1 MTAAL
6 RLLAAAATA
15 SAVSL
20 ASFDLDV
27 ASGLL
32 TLSFDATVQ
41 SATLNISAVALQSNL
56 TSAEERYRLT
66 GITEDVFP
74 ASNSSSVVSVAMA
87 EDDLLAVLFRRHLAV
102 SEESTWL
109 TLQPDS
115 IRAVSGALADGQL
128 RPVKV
133 DDFTADD
140 MQPSLEAFVFDM
152 DGGVAFSLLEPVNR
166 STLDLST
173 VVLQTA
179 SNQNDAEA
187 SLSLVNAGASL
198 LPMPCHDERTDNRTG
213 GLSHDLWG
221 TPYRGTLVTSDD
233 AATLTLTLSAD
244 DLNEIKRVSRL
255 AVDADTTNVYVEGTE
270 CYRDNAWPANYGIRT
285 LPTNALGVETY
296 VPDTTRPKLVSGS
309 LDLDASILILG
320 FDETVNAS
328 SLDIDRLSVQSTER
342 DESTTERIALSS
354 VATLGED
361 RGTRRAS
368 GASTNVSVA
377 IGARDFAAMK
387 LATSFGNGVDSTFFA
402 ALSGAVSDMA
412 GNLLQEVPT
421 SKGLSTSGKTSNL
434 SSSVSIRLM
443 DESIAL
449 GLKPRGGLGVVA
461 DSTPPTLDAFVLDLD
476 GGALSLAFD
485 EPVTRLSL
493 DLTKIVLSADED
505 EDAESCGSRRGAAF
519 ADAHAA
525 VYRSGLSLLRLAY
538 EPLATAHGAEVLT
551 VRLGAPTSTPSSSA
565 SLCTAAETTLLSGDD
580 AWVADSATGNDAA
593 ALDFEAASNFTG
605 DGTPPEVERA
615 VLDLDGG
622 ILTIVADEPVRAA
635 SANASSFRLTGRA
648 DGFGAAVAVDV
659 RTALAPDATDGTT
672 LGFDVDCST
681 LDLLKIW
688 GPGAPS
694 SRTRSSSGRSLVG
707 FDLESAGDYNI
718 TLRFDEPVASNT
730 LDGSAWYLQRKIVE
744 LPAAHLVGGGGGR
757 RGNALAALADGY
769 AVELGPRVLSYT
781 LDMDAGVLVLAFSE
795 AVDVG
800 TFDVT
805 GLSLQA
811 EPEYDRRRVADARR
825 VHGRRGL
832 YADACEPLVR
842 LTLADG
848 DVEDLRYMASLTRA
862 ARRRTSSPRRRRER
876 RGRRRRDR
884 RERPRGDRDQ
894 RRPARRGGLRRRD
907 AAALRELRPRS
918 GRRELTLTFDE
929 PVRAASFDATR
940 VQLRDAYDEADATS
954 AVTLTTNSAPSAD
967 AYALVVAL
975 DGLDTSK
982 IKSGAP
988 LGQTRNQT
996 FCAVRSAAAADCGAG
1011 RARGDN
1017 DNVARVKAAR
1027 SVTLDV
1033 TPPAVSSFSLD
1044 LDKNDIVLEFDE
1056 PVNVSSVEPV
1066 ERSLLL
1072 SSGQSRVEFNHWFG
1086 RCGSRCA
1093 PTTRTR
1099 SWRWAAS
1106 AGPSSCY
1113 LSHGYALAEDAAAPP
1128 NVARS
1133 LAVEYALE
1141 ASAILPDVTP
1151 PTLDSFELDLDA
1163 GLLTLTFDEVV
1174 VLPRLDVDAITVQS
1188 AKFNDGVA
1196 TRTLSAANGTAID
1209 ATSLGDNTNGTSVVV
1224 ALGRDDLDAVK
1235 ALGGEG
1241 LSLDAASTYLSLAAG
1256 LVDDVNGNTAVD
1268 VFEYSAFG
1276 PAANWTRDS
1285 TPPRLLAFSKVS
1297 KTKKIMY
1304 LLFDEPVDHEAANLS
1319 LIAIADSEDGAETLY
1334 LDGAD
1339 LAVEILDPAEED
1351 NAEAPADALAPYSTT
1366 LSIYLGN
1373 AYATLPISDQDST
1386 YVKLDDGAVADLGPA
1401 LEAFALDMDAPATL
1415 TLQFT
1420 DGVVANASGLDVSAI
1435 TLQAAYDADSG
1446 AADEPVA
1453 AVTLSDSVAYA
1464 AAGLEDADA
1473 RLLASQLLA
1482 ADDTAGL
1489 SDDGDRV
1496 VRVLLS
1502 ETDAWKLQRAGQ
1514 GLAKKSG
1521 ATFISTTANL
1531 GTLDSDTSRVG
1542 DPNSVVA
1549 TADDRAVALSA
1560 STFDRDATAPS
1571 LTNYTL
1577 DLDSGLLEL
1586 HFDEPVKYRELNL
1599 SSLSLKT
1606 AQVQPYTAVSLRIRP
1621 PYYSDPRG
1629 LYDACDD
1636 AAGNTSE
1643 ACTYARVR
1651 LSDRDFDDVRAAAV
1665 GAWMDVDRTA
1675 AADASGNR
1683 VAKTEDAT
1691 SSPSIPVGAL
1701 VKDAQAPE
1709 LEAFSLDLDGDGF
1722 LYLNFSE
1729 PVNPQSLNT
1738 YPGVK
1743 ALTIR
1748 LLRDL
1753 ADLKQT
1759 IASNPFIDGIGQSVD
1774 STFLEATAAEIRM
1787 DTTGPRLAGYD
1798 YLEGTAV
1805 YLYFNEPL
1813 SGTGFNVSTLLFRAD
1828 ANATAAPVKLTDS
1841 TLLLD
1846 NDCVVKIAVSATDAA
1861 ALSGAGVAR
1870 GVFLQHLGGFADDVV
1885 GGVAALEGR
1894 ARRRILDMSENK
1906 LYIRYYHDVDA
1917 DNINVTAVV
1926 VAASDSAD
1934 AWSYRLTN
1942 ATSEMY
1948 VAYDGKGEGVVQINL
1963 GAADVAALKLADG
1976 AAGVAALGTTV
1987 YNTMVGLDASFIRSV
2002 HGRPGIPRVLGDA
2015 KLGGVKTF
2023 QMVPDNANPTVT
2035 RCDVDMDLGVL
2046 TIELDEP
2053 VRASEA
2059 EVTYITVSQTAAG
2072 GASFTLT
2079 SATAPRRR
2087 ARRRRS
2093 RSTSAT
2099 DLDELKRLDHLA
2111 MNAST
2116 THVSWLSS
2124 RRSPTRAELR
2134 ALRLLRRRDSGAD
2147 AVSVLDLDVEV
2158 GDDDYDAIN
2167 DLSRLAKDI
2176 DSLRLVAAP
2185 CAAADAAGNPLT
2197 EIVDGTPLAPST
2209 FAADATAP
2217 ELLRFSVDMDRGT
2230 LTLNFTETVRFGS
2243 LDATKL
2249 EFYSTDDV
2257 DGGGDAVALS
2267 DSTTEASLEQFD
2279 DAYSTDDDAWYDDG
2293 YYGAANASAIATDR
2307 STTFLSAE
2315 EGAVTDMTGNDLAA
2329 TTTRGSGAGYAA
2341 DATQPQ
2347 LASFDLDM
2355 DAGTLD
2361 LEFSEA
2367 VDVGTLTFELLALST
2382 DGYAT
2387 GGVVLTAAEA
2397 TATRGDG
2404 KLAAQVALDLG
2415 DANVDALK
2423 VARVGT
2429 DGDSAWLAA
2438 AAGAVDDMDG
2448 LPLVRIAP
2456 LDVSGG
2462 APLQASRVV
2471 ADDTVPVLLRVGFD
2485 APDLILLYDEPVDI
2499 DTVQPNKLRIVTPE
2513 GVGDN
2518 LNEALA
2524 AYGASNEEL
2533 VIDIS
2538 AQCGQPATCDLFYNA
2553 TNVTNATMLR
2563 IEASSPLIEV
2573 AVAELQRIGP
2583 TLVASGAD
2591 LHDVV
2596 CSLKECDLAKAYVID
2611 KYDSINVVAAAG
2623 FVKDF
2628 AANSADNSGVV
2639 ALTDPECACASGTYI
2654 TLDERPR

>member
-1 MTAAL
+1 MMAPAMTAAL

-140 MQPSLEAFVFDM
+140 MQPSLEAFVSAPTYMTGAPSMTESPSYVPSLAPTYDTPVPTLNGTGHWDVCANYTSVYDSLWINVSMGATNANAIKSAYPLGSQESLTYLALSDALAEDLAGNGALTQFWSIYEGQQAVEWTGDVTPPELVSFALDM
-152 DGGVAFSLLEPVNR
+152 DEGL
-166 STLDLST
+166 LDLTFSET
-173 VVLQTA
+173 
-179 SNQNDAEA
+179 
-187 SLSLVNAGASL
+187 VNAYQFDVTCVGL
-198 LPMPCHDERTDNRTG
+198 QERTDNRTG

-255 AVDADTTNVYVEGTE
+255 AVERGHD
-270 CYRDNAWPANYGIRT
+270 
-285 LPTNALGVETY
+285 GV
-296 VPDTTRPKLVSGS
+296 R
-309 LDLDASILILG
+309 

-361 RGTRRAS
+361 RGTARVGRVGERVRRHRRA
-368 GASTNVSVA
+368 
-377 IGARDFAAMK
+377 RAAMK
-387 LATSFGNGVDSTFFA
+387 LATSFGNGADSTFFA

-421 SKGLSTSGKTSNL
+421 SKGVAAGY
-434 SSSVSIRLM
+434 
-443 DESIAL
+443 
-449 GLKPRGGLGVVA
+449 GVVA

-505 EDAESCGSRRGAAF
+505 EDAEAVRLSGDGAAF
-519 ADAHAA
+519 ADAHTA

-551 VRLGAPTSTPSSSA
+551 VRLGSA
-565 SLCTAAETTLLSGDD
+565 DVNAVKLRESLGTAAATTLLSGDD

-615 VLDLDGG
+615 VLDLGGG
-622 ILTIVADEPVRAA
+622 ILTIVADEPVRGVGERVELPAHGPRR
-635 SANASSFRLTGRA
+635 RLRRGRGRRRA
-648 DGFGAAVAVDV
+648 HGPRARRDGRHD
-659 RTALAPDATDGTT
+659 
-672 LGFDVDCST
+672 GFDVDCST

-688 GPGAPS
+688 GPWRAFLSHKVELWQVGGGLVDMYGNGLRPINGSRNNSAPVAS
-694 SRTRSSSGRSLVG
+694 SPTEPRRRSLCGIQIFNPTSMSLVG

-730 LDGSAWYLQRKIVE
+730 LDRSAWYLQRK
-744 LPAAHLVGGGGGR
+744 
-757 RGNALAALADGY
+757 
-769 AVELGPRVLSYT
+769 T
-781 LDMDAGVLVLAFSE
+781 
-795 AVDVG
+795 
-800 TFDVT
+800 
-805 GLSLQA
+805 Q
-811 EPEYDRRRVADARR
+811 
-825 VHGRRGL
+825 
-832 YADACEPLVR
+832 
-842 LTLADG
+842 
-848 DVEDLRYMASLTRA
+848 
-862 ARRRTSSPRRRRER
+862 
-876 RGRRRRDR
+876 
-884 RERPRGDRDQ
+884 
-894 RRPARRGGLRRRD
+894 
-907 AAALRELRPRS
+907 
-918 GRRELTLTFDE
+918 
-929 PVRAASFDATR
+929 
-940 VQLRDAYDEADATS
+940 DAYDEADATS
-954 AVTLTTNSAPSAD
+954 AVTLTTNSAPSA
-967 AYALVVAL
+967 ACALVVAL

-1011 RARGDN
+1011 RARRQRQRRASRRGPW
-1017 DNVARVKAAR
+1017 R
-1027 SVTLDV
+1027 SAWR
-1033 TPPAVSSFSLD
+1033 PAVSSFSLD

-1072 SSGQSRVEFNHWFG
+1072 SSGQSLCQSADATALALGCSTV
-1086 RCGSRCA
+1086 
-1093 PTTRTR
+1093 
-1099 SWRWAAS
+1099 AAS
-1106 AGPSSCY
+1106 SSTYNETVRVSLCADDTDALMALGGLCRSESSCY

-1174 VLPRLDVDAITVQS
+1174 
-1188 AKFNDGVA
+1188 
-1196 TRTLSAANGTAID
+1196 
-1209 ATSLGDNTNGTSVVV
+1209 
-1224 ALGRDDLDAVK
+1224 
-1235 ALGGEG
+1235 
-1241 LSLDAASTYLSLAAG
+1241 
-1256 LVDDVNGNTAVD
+1256 
-1268 VFEYSAFG
+1268 
-1276 PAANWTRDS
+1276 
-1285 TPPRLLAFSKVS
+1285 S

-1319 LIAIADSEDGAETLY
+1319 LIAIADSEDRAETLY

-1386 YVKLDDGAVADLGPA
+1386 YVKLDDGAVADVALANPNALRGDATVAGDYAGTGGARCTQLGPA

-1420 DGVVANASGLDVSAI
+1420 DGV
-1435 TLQAAYDADSG
+1435 AAYDADSG

-1482 ADDTAGL
+1482 RRHGGL

-1521 ATFISTTANL
+1521 ATFISTTTNL

-1542 DPNSVVA
+1542 DPNYVVA
-1549 TADDRAVALSA
+1549 AAGDRALALSA

-1606 AQVQPYTAVSLRIRP
+1606 AQVQPYTAVSLRDSSTVLL
-1621 PYYSDPRG
+1621 SDPRG

-1691 SSPSIPVGAL
+1691 SSPSIPAGAL
-1701 VKDAQAPE
+1701 
-1709 LEAFSLDLDGDGF
+1709 
-1722 LYLNFSE
+1722 
-1729 PVNPQSLNT
+1729 SLNVTRITLRSSPQVSAAPITHPSSPPSPLPRRRRGDAVGDAVRGPLDAPDVRAVEPADALPDLRHAVAHGGPVPAPSPSPTMTAAPTGGPSVPPTPAPSPTPTPAPTSVPTSPPSALPSPAPTLGMEFELKLATTFQT

-1774 STFLEATAAEIRM
+1774 STFLEATVGYVTDMAFPGASNDAPAVFSLQAAEIRM

-1870 GVFLQHLGGFADDVV
+1870 GAVFLQHLGGFAD
-1885 GGVAALEGR
+1885 GV
-1894 ARRRILDMSENK
+1894 ILDMSENK
-1906 LYIRYYHDVDA
+1906 LYIRYYHDVDEN
-1917 DNINVTAVV
+1917 NINVTAVV

-1963 GAADVAALKLADG
+1963 GAADVAALKLAG
-1976 AAGVAALGTTV
+1976 GAGVALGTTV

-2035 RCDVDMDLGVL
+2035 RCGVDMDLGVL

-2079 SATAPRRR
+2079 SATARGRQ

-2093 RSTSAT
+2093 RSTSAA

-2116 THVSWLSS
+2116 THVSWLSYTLLDRGALANPLLES
-2124 RRSPTRAELR
+2124 GEGMRVASYVADETDPVLGSYDVDLQARTMTLHFDEPVRVASFNASC
-2134 ALRLLRRRDSGAD
+2134 LRLQESTLADEGQSYALFDSYAVGDSGAD

-2293 YYGAANASAIATDR
+2293 YYGAAN
-2307 STTFLSAE
+2307 
-2315 EGAVTDMTGNDLAA
+2315 
-2329 TTTRGSGAGYAA
+2329 
-2341 DATQPQ
+2341 

-2387 GGVVLTAAEA
+2387 GGVVLAAAEA
-2397 TATRGDG
+2397 ATRGDG
-2404 KLAAQVALDLG
+2404 KLAAQ
-2415 DANVDALK
+2415 

-2499 DTVQPNKLRIVTPE
+2499 D
-2513 GVGDN
+2513 
-2518 LNEALA
+2518 
-2524 AYGASNEEL
+2524 AS
-2533 VIDIS
+2533 
-2538 AQCGQPATCDLFYNA
+2538 T
-2553 TNVTNATMLR
+2553 
-2563 IEASSPLIEV
+2563 SSPPR
-2573 AVAELQRIGP
+2573 A
-2583 TLVASGAD
+2583 
-2591 LHDVV
+2591 
-2596 CSLKECDLAKAYVID
+2596 
-2611 KYDSINVVAAAG
+2611 
-2623 FVKDF
+2623 VKDF

-2654 TLDERPR
+2654 TTPCTSRADAVCATCSTACQADYYIVSECGEYVDVGCEPCVSCGYPYYDAGGCSGSSDRWWRQANCCEDDDGVQVPCNEQTESDVRIGKRNSRQHWVFDVLPEVEEGYEQGDATTL

>member
-1 MTAAL
+1 
-6 RLLAAAATA
+6 
-15 SAVSL
+15 
-20 ASFDLDV
+20 
-27 ASGLL
+27 
-32 TLSFDATVQ
+32 
-41 SATLNISAVALQSNL
+41 
-56 TSAEERYRLT
+56 
-66 GITEDVFP
+66 
-74 ASNSSSVVSVAMA
+74 
-87 EDDLLAVLFRRHLAV
+87 
-102 SEESTWL
+102 
-109 TLQPDS
+109 
-115 IRAVSGALADGQL
+115 
-128 RPVKV
+128 
-133 DDFTADD
+133 
-140 MQPSLEAFVFDM
+140 
-152 DGGVAFSLLEPVNR
+152 
-166 STLDLST
+166 
-173 VVLQTA
+173 
-179 SNQNDAEA
+179 
-187 SLSLVNAGASL
+187 
-198 LPMPCHDERTDNRTG
+198 
-213 GLSHDLWG
+213 
-221 TPYRGTLVTSDD
+221 
-233 AATLTLTLSAD
+233 
-244 DLNEIKRVSRL
+244 
-255 AVDADTTNVYVEGTE
+255 
-270 CYRDNAWPANYGIRT
+270 
-285 LPTNALGVETY
+285 
-296 VPDTTRPKLVSGS
+296 
-309 LDLDASILILG
+309 
-320 FDETVNAS
+320 
-328 SLDIDRLSVQSTER
+328 
-342 DESTTERIALSS
+342 
-354 VATLGED
+354 
-361 RGTRRAS
+361 
-368 GASTNVSVA
+368 
-377 IGARDFAAMK
+377 MK
-387 LATSFGNGVDSTFFA
+387 LATSFGNGADSTFFA

-412 GNLLQEVPT
+412 GT
-421 SKGLSTSGKTSNL
+421 
-434 SSSVSIRLM
+434 
-443 DESIAL
+443 
-449 GLKPRGGLGVVA
+449 
-461 DSTPPTLDAFVLDLD
+461 
-476 GGALSLAFD
+476 
-485 EPVTRLSL
+485 
-493 DLTKIVLSADED
+493 
-505 EDAESCGSRRGAAF
+505 CSR
-519 ADAHAA
+519 
-525 VYRSGLSLLRLAY
+525 
-538 EPLATAHGAEVLT
+538 
-551 VRLGAPTSTPSSSA
+551 
-565 SLCTAAETTLLSGDD
+565 
-580 AWVADSATGNDAA
+580 
-593 ALDFEAASNFTG
+593 
-605 DGTPPEVERA
+605 
-615 VLDLDGG
+615 
-622 ILTIVADEPVRAA
+622 
-635 SANASSFRLTGRA
+635 
-648 DGFGAAVAVDV
+648 
-659 RTALAPDATDGTT
+659 
-672 LGFDVDCST
+672 
-681 LDLLKIW
+681 
-688 GPGAPS
+688 
-694 SRTRSSSGRSLVG
+694 RSLVG

-730 LDGSAWYLQRKIVE
+730 LDGSAWYLQRKSTSTHGYVE
-744 LPAAHLVGGGGGR
+744 LKGLGAPVVAARTLVAGVSAATR
-757 RGNALAALADGY
+757 SALASDSSLGTSQSSSY
-769 AVELGPRVLSYT
+769 LRPISRSPSTIGVESLT
-781 LDMDAGVLVLAFSE
+781 LDASTGV
-795 AVDVG
+795 
-800 TFDVT
+800 
-805 GLSLQA
+805 A
-811 EPEYDRRRVADARR
+811 E
-825 VHGRRGL
+825 L

-848 DVEDLRYMASLTRA
+848 DVEDLRYMTSLTRGNASTYLVA
-862 ARRRTSSPRRRRER
+862 AATTANDEDAGDEIAANALEEIATS
-876 RGRRRRDR
+876 D
-884 RERPRGDRDQ
+884 
-894 RRPARRGGLRRRD
+894 GLRAAAVYGDVTPPRFVSCDLDLD
-907 AAALRELRPRS
+907 AA
-918 GRRELTLTFDE
+918 ELTLTFDE

-967 AYALVVAL
+967 AHAVVAL
-975 DGLDTSK
+975 DGLDTPK
-982 IKSGAP
+982 I
-988 LGQTRNQT
+988 N
-996 FCAVRSAAAADCGAG
+996 
-1011 RARGDN
+1011 
-1017 DNVARVKAAR
+1017 
-1027 SVTLDV
+1027 
-1033 TPPAVSSFSLD
+1033 LD
-1044 LDKNDIVLEFDE
+1044 LDENDIVLEFDE

-1072 SSGQSRVEFNHWFG
+1072 SSGQSLCQSADATALALGCSTV
-1086 RCGSRCA
+1086 
-1093 PTTRTR
+1093 
-1099 SWRWAAS
+1099 AAS
-1106 AGPSSCY
+1106 SSTYNETVRVSLCADDTDALMALGGLCRSESSCY

-1151 PTLDSFELDLDA
+1151 PTL
-1163 GLLTLTFDEVV
+1163 
-1174 VLPRLDVDAITVQS
+1174 I
-1188 AKFNDGVA
+1188 
-1196 TRTLSAANGTAID
+1196 
-1209 ATSLGDNTNGTSVVV
+1209 
-1224 ALGRDDLDAVK
+1224 

-1339 LAVEILDPAEED
+1339 LAVEVLDPAEED

-1386 YVKLDDGAVADLGPA
+1386 YVKLDDGAVATPRRNPNAPRRRHGRGRLRGHGGARCTQLGPA

-1420 DGVVANASGLDVSAI
+1420 DGVVANASGWTSTTATASA
-1435 TLQAAYDADSG
+1435 
-1446 AADEPVA
+1446 
-1453 AVTLSDSVAYA
+1453 
-1464 AAGLEDADA
+1464 
-1473 RLLASQLLA
+1473 
-1482 ADDTAGL
+1482 
-1489 SDDGDRV
+1489 
-1496 VRVLLS
+1496 LLS

-1549 TADDRAVALSA
+1549 TANDRAVALSA

-1599 SSLSLKT
+1599 SSL
-1606 AQVQPYTAVSLRIRP
+1606 AQDGPGPALHGREFEDSSTVLL
-1621 PYYSDPRG
+1621 SDPRASTTPATTPRATRARPARTRAPLG
-1629 LYDACDD
+1629 PRPT
-1636 AAGNTSE
+1636 TSRRRG
-1643 ACTYARVR
+1643 RVDGR
-1651 LSDRDFDDVRAAAV
+1651 GPHGGGGRV
-1665 GAWMDVDRTA
+1665 
-1675 AADASGNR
+1675 GNR

-1701 VKDAQAPE
+1701 VKDARAPE

-1729 PVNPQSLNT
+1729 PVNPQSLNVT
-1738 YPGVK
+1738 RITLRSSPQVSAAPITHPSSPPSPLLGGADGDAVGDAVRGPLDAPDVRAVEPADALPDLRHAVAHGGPRARAVAEPDDDRGAHGRPWCRRRAPSPTPTPADVRADVAAERPAVAGADARHGVR
-1743 ALTIR
+1743 AQARDDLPDVPR
-1748 LLRDL
+1748 RQGADDPPAADL
-1753 ADLKQT
+1753 ASLKQT

-1774 STFLEATAAEIRM
+1774 STFLEATVGYVTDMAFPGASNDAPAVFSLQAAEIRM

-1841 TLLLD
+1841 TMLLD
-1846 NDCVVKIAVSATDAA
+1846 NDCVVKIAVTSAA
-1861 ALSGAGVAR
+1861 S
-1870 GVFLQHLGGFADDVV
+1870 DDVV
-1885 GGVAALEGR
+1885 GGVAALEGLGPGDVSDDYGHYYDGVLNGLLPGW
-1894 ARRRILDMSENK
+1894 ALPDGPCATLQILDMSENK

-1963 GAADVAALKLADG
+1963 GAAD
-1976 AAGVAALGTTV
+1976 
-1987 YNTMVGLDASFIRSV
+1987 
-2002 HGRPGIPRVLGDA
+2002 
-2015 KLGGVKTF
+2015 LGGVKTF

-2079 SATAPRRR
+2079 SATAPRETG
-2087 ARRRRS
+2087 A
-2093 RSTSAT
+2093 SAT
-2099 DLDELKRLDHLA
+2099 LTLDLGDADLDELKRLDHLA

-2116 THVSWLSS
+2116 THVSWLSYTLLDRGALANPLLES
-2124 RRSPTRAELR
+2124 GEGMRVASYVADETDPVLGSYDVDLQARTMTLHFDEPVRVASFNASC
-2134 ALRLLRRRDSGAD
+2134 LRLQESTLADEGQSYALFDSYAVDDSGAD

-2176 DSLRLVAAP
+2176 DSLRL
-2185 CAAADAAGNPLT
+2185 
-2197 EIVDGTPLAPST
+2197 
-2209 FAADATAP
+2209 
-2217 ELLRFSVDMDRGT
+2217 LLRFSVDMDRGT

-2279 DAYSTDDDAWYDDG
+2279 DAYSTDDDAWYDTR
-2293 YYGAANASAIATDR
+2293 YHGAANVFADAERRGPRRAKASAIATDR

-2329 TTTRGSGAGYAA
+2329 TTTRKPCAGYAA

-2513 GVGDN
+2513 GLGDN
-2518 LNEALA
+2518 LNEALAA

-2611 KYDSINVVAAAG
+2611 KYDSNVAAAG

-2654 TLDERPR
+2654 TTPCTSRADAVCATCSTACQADYDIVSECGEYVDVGCEPCVSCGYPYYDAGGCSGSSDRVCSPCTECTAMEYESSPCEAGADRVCVSCARSSRRADGAVRERRAVVAPGQLLRGRRRRPGPCNEQTESDVRIGKRNSRQPLFDAPEVEEGYEQGDATTL